1 MTQKRCCAACWGWC
15 FMWRLYLSIASTAK
29 GPSWNYLLYIVGCDI
44 TRGLHH
50 ICSQMFPFR
59 LILDP
64 KNKDI
69 IPKNKDRIYHAI
81 AKKMTTP
88 SEKNSKKEI
97 KTLPATPLTTPRSI
111 QPRYHPGLR
120 DAILQHD
127 GGFARQLIRKL
138 MGNLQERRCYSE
150 KKMHDTVDMDVDFSE
165 PSFDWGWRTWF
176 WWMKLVIGVVYSFFV
191 WLVLGTFHIKKA
203 LKFQLGW
210 LLSTNFHPGFWGH
223 KSKTKIMSQ
232 ILWRYPGTP
241 SHTDQGGDK
250 DIQVWWKDSDPWK
263 WSLVKYIPLQPRL
276 KFWSCL
282 KIVWVLGAEVWS

>member
-1 MTQKRCCAACWGWC
+1 
-15 FMWRLYLSIASTAK
+15 MWRLYLSIASTAK

-59 LILDP
+59 LILTKKQRHNTKKQRQNIP
-64 KNKDI
+64 RHCQKNDNTLRKKQQKRDTDI
-69 IPKNKDRIYHAI
+69 ASHSLNHTSIHSTEISSGSPWRN
-81 AKKMTTP
+81 P
-88 SEKNSKKEI
+88 S
-97 KTLPATPLTTPRSI
+97 TRRS
-111 QPRYHPGLR
+111 
-120 DAILQHD
+120 
-127 GGFARQLIRKL
+127 FARQLIRKL

-232 ILWRYPGTP
+232 ILWRYPVPLHKTRRR
-241 SHTDQGGDK
+241 QGHPG
-250 DIQVWWKDSDPWK
+250 
-263 WSLVKYIPLQPRL
+263 LVKG
-276 KFWSCL
+276 FWSM
-282 KIVWVLGAEVWS
+282 KMISGEIYTSST